1 MYLLR
6 KVQKSYFHQPKL
18 CSYLKMMSMS
28 SLYQF
33 VMWFSGSH
41 LFPIIYPGLG
51 KPFLHFVKPYLQ
63 HCKEQYCI
71 ETWNVRSMN
80 QGKFSSVLF
89 SHSVV
94 SDSLWPHELQHTRP
108 PCPSPT
114 PEFTQTRIR
123 WVGDAI
129 QSSHPLSSPFL
140 PAPNPSQ
147 HQSLFQ
153 WVNSFHEVAI
163 PGLRCKE
170 GWQWSF
176 LASTLGRI
184 TKC

>member
-18 CSYLKMMSMS
+18 CSYLKMMSIS

-108 PCPSPT
+108 PCPSTT
-114 PEFTQTRIR
+114 PR
-123 WVGDAI
+123 VYPNPC
-129 QSSHPLSSPFL
+129 PLSRGCHPTISSSVVPFSSCL
-140 PAPNPSQ
+140 HSFPASGSFSRVNSSRQVVKGLKLQLQ
-147 HQSLFQ
+147 HQSFQ
-153 WVNSFHEVAI
+153 WIF
-163 PGLRCKE
+163 RTD
-170 GWQWSF
+170 F
-176 LASTLGRI
+176 F
-184 TKC
+184 